1 MSTANT
7 PTIETQTVDID
18 FAERSYPIMIG
29 ESLLNQ
35 AGLLNQYVK
44 GKAMVVTN
52 ETIEPLYLQQV
63 LDSLGNTPKASVV
76 LPDGEAF
83 KNVETM
89 DLIYDALLSNGFD
102 RGCTVIALGGGVIGD
117 MAGYAA
123 ASYQRGVNFIQIPTT
138 LLAQVDSSVG
148 GKTGV
153 NHRLGKNM
161 IGAFHQPVAVL
172 ADMSVLSTLSDRE
185 LKAGLAEI
193 IKYGFIIDERF
204 FSWLET
210 NMNALLSRDKRAIAH
225 AVKRSCEIKADVV
238 AADEFERGQRALLN
252 FGHTFG
258 HAIEAGMG
266 YGNWLHGEAIS
277 AGMVMGLDM
286 SQRCGMI
293 DQSDVDRGS
302 ALLTAAGLPTI
313 PPPEVDKKTFERF
326 MLRDKKVIEGQIRL
340 ILLESI
346 GKAVVSSDFDTEK
359 LHETLNHFTSAAHP
373 HRETL

>member
-1 MSTANT
+1 MTT
-7 PTIETQTVDID
+7 HTVDID
-18 FAERSYPIMIG
+18 FGPRSYPIMIG
-29 ESLLNQ
+29 ENLLSES
-35 AGLLNQYVK
+35 GLLNQHMQ

-52 ETIEPLYLQQV
+52 DTIAPLYLQQV

-76 LPDGEAF
+76 LPDGEAY
-83 KNVETM
+83 KNVDTV
-89 DLIYDALLSNGFD
+89 DLIYDALLANGFD

-117 MAGYAA
+117 MAGFAA

-172 ADMSVLSTLSDRE
+172 ADMSVLSTLPDRE
-185 LKAGLAEI
+185 FKAGLAEI
-193 IKYGFIIDERF
+193 IKYGFIIDSAF

-210 NMNALLSRDKRAIAH
+210 NMNALLARDTAAIAH
-225 AVKRSCEIKADVV
+225 AVKRSCEIKAAIV
-238 AADEFERGQRALLN
+238 AADEYERGQRALLN

-293 DQSDVDRGS
+293 NSADVQRGS
-302 ALLTAAGLPTI
+302 ALLSAAGLPIT
-313 PPPEVDKKTFERF
+313 PPTEVDKSTFERF
-326 MLRDKKVIEGQIRL
+326 MLRDKKVVDGQIRL

-346 GKAVVSSDFDTEK
+346 GKAVLSADFDTEK
-359 LHETLNHFTSAAHP
+359 LHETLEHFAH
-373 HRETL
+373 